1 MKAKFTELAFIL
13 DRSGSMGGL
22 EGDTI
27 GGYNAMLAKQR
38 AAAGEARITTVL
50 FDDRY
55 ELLHN
60 RADIRSA
67 APITEREYF
76 REGLHGAAGCDR
88 TDDRH
93 AHPRTAERGSGTPRG
108 TRDLRHHDGRYGE
121 RQPRV

>member
-76 REGLHGAAGCDR
+76 VRGSTR
-88 TDDRH
+88 SS
-93 AHPRTAERGSGTPRG
+93 RTAPAPHRP
-108 TRDLRHHDGRYGE
+108 
-121 RQPRV
+121 

>member
-38 AAAGEARITTVL
+38 AAAGEARIIMVL

-60 RADIRSA
+60 
-67 APITEREYF
+67 
-76 REGLHGAAGCDR
+76 
-88 TDDRH
+88 
-93 AHPRTAERGSGTPRG
+93 
-108 TRDLRHHDGRYGE
+108 
-121 RQPRV
+121 